1 MKFES
6 LDVITH
12 EHAESLEREGDAV
25 ALSRAVLS
33 LALSDGDVEWT
44 TTFLLKLATHENANV
59 RGNALLGLGHLTRR
73 FKALPQAES
82 VARALQAGL
91 VDQDAFVRGQADAA
105 VDDVEKFAASTK

>member
-59 RGNALLGLGHLTRR
+59 RGNALLGLGHL
-73 FKALPQAES
+73 
-82 VARALQAGL
+82 QAGL
-91 VDQDAFVRGQADAA
+91 VDQDAVVRGQADAA